1 MGRGNLNDGYTFY
14 STFSSSSLSYIR
26 FYTILFII
34 NSSMLRRSTLAL
46 TLRCIASFNH
56 SVFDYG
62 MAQKLCRREHA
73 MRGMLI
79 KHLHTTSRLY
89 SSGSL
94 FNLSGLSHSRESG
107 FLSKERGIP
116 RTEFA
121 PHLELIRLSE
131 VEPFAEKKKLPTAD
145 SLQSSPASSTRLI
158 QQSHDIGISVAY
170 LIKELESTRVAKEEA
185 ERLTRELRHKTK
197 VLEGKLERIWDRLA
211 ALSIFAAVASILGLY
226 YRRQL
231 YDFFLRFSPNAGGL
245 QIASNT
251 SSDLTKVE
259 KSVEIPATPLEEAS
273 PPTPDQDVHHAS
285 FWRRMFWAH

>member
-1 MGRGNLNDGYTFY
+1 
-14 STFSSSSLSYIR
+14 
-26 FYTILFII
+26 
-34 NSSMLRRSTLAL
+34 
-46 TLRCIASFNH
+46 
-56 SVFDYG
+56 
-62 MAQKLCRREHA
+62 
-73 MRGMLI
+73 MRGTLSR
-79 KHLHTTSRLY
+79 HLHTTSRLY

-131 VEPFAEKKKLPTAD
+131 VEPFAEKKKLPTD
-145 SLQSSPASSTRLI
+145 SSQPSPTLSQKLI
-158 QQSHDIGISVAY
+158 QQSDGSRISVAY

-185 ERLTRELRHKTK
+185 ERSNRELRLKTK
-197 VLEGKLERIWDRLA
+197 VLEGKLEETWDRLA

-226 YRRQL
+226 YRREL
-231 YDFFLRFSPNAGGL
+231 YDFFLRFSPNARGFEV
-245 QIASNT
+245 ASNT
-251 SSDLTKVE
+251 SSDLKTVV

-285 FWRRMFWAH
+285 FWRRMFWAY